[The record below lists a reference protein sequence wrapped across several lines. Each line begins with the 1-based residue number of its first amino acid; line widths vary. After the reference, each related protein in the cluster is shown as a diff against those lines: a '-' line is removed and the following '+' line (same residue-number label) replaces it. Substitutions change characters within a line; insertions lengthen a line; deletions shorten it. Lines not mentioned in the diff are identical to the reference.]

1 MAKFFANLG
10 LVLIVGVVLAVLIAL
25 FPDSGYRPPTGDLL
39 NGVLQWLHVFF
50 GITWIGLLYY
60 FNFVQTPV
68 MPTVPA
74 ELKPGVS
81 KYIAPKA
88 LFYFRWGAAFTV
100 LTGLLLAWSYGE
112 LVEALTLQEPAR
124 LIGIGMWLAL
134 IMAFNVW
141 VIIWPNQKKVL
152 GFVAADDAAKAK
164 AAATAGMASRLNVL
178 LSIPMLLAHV
188 VAGQLLGRQR
198 PFRVELAGASE
209 VGVSAADIAE
219 LLLAD
224 GPHIVGQRRPDRL
237 RANRAVEIA
246 DRLLK
251 PVLAEPQKPHV
262 EERFGLAGVHSNGRS
277 EIVIRTVEVTQA
289 HLDDAAVD
297 DGGNAVIVSQQFVL
311 ERPVALTDREFARD
325 RAE

>member
-1 MAKFFANLG
+1 MSKFFANLWLVLFVG
-10 LVLIVGVVLAVLIAL
+10 LVITAILVLL
-25 FPDSGYRPPTGDLL
+25 PDSGYHPPTGDLV
-39 NGVLQWLHVFF
+39 NGILQWLHVFF

-112 LVEALTLQEPAR
+112 LVEALTLQPGAR

-152 GFVAADDAAKAK
+152 GMVQADDATKAK
-164 AAATAGMASRLNVL
+164 AASTASMASRLNTL
-178 LSIPMLLAHV
+178 LSIPMLLCMTNAH
-188 VAGQLLGRQR
+188 
-198 PFRVELAGASE
+198 
-209 VGVSAADIAE
+209 
-219 LLLAD
+219 
-224 GPHIVGQRRPDRL
+224 
-237 RANRAVEIA
+237 
-246 DRLLK
+246 
-251 PVLAEPQKPHV
+251 
-262 EERFGLAGVHSNGRS
+262 
-277 EIVIRTVEVTQA
+277 
-289 HLDDAAVD
+289 
-297 DGGNAVIVSQQFVL
+297 
-311 ERPVALTDREFARD
+311 
-325 RAE
+325 